1 MNKKERVVKKLKQK
15 EKMHLQLGKHL
26 VAAPDPGSSIVDE
39 LINDSLGRLVL
50 VHNSSGLAHEVG
62 PELIDDVIDLGVLA
76 GLVEDLGDALGDG
89 GLARGE
95 PIDVV
100 LERDD
105 TLGGE
110 LADLVLA
117 LGLPLVDVG
126 VVADAHGTAG
136 EDDGADVVVEAGG
149 ADGLLVGLGGAG
161 LIGEDEAGA
170 DPDGG
175 GAHHEGGGEEL
186 AVVDT
191 AGGDDLD
198 GLAGEGGGLAL
209 DELDDGGDEHGGGDV
224 TGVAAALAALGAD
237 DVDAELEALLDVLG
251 VADHV
256 HVDDTGLVETVD
268 DGAGGNADGGD
279 EELGA
284 GLDDDVNE
292 LVELAVRVVT
302 AGRDKRVLANRPL

>member
-1 MNKKERVVKKLKQK
+1 
-15 EKMHLQLGKHL
+15 
-26 VAAPDPGSSIVDE
+26 
-39 LINDSLGRLVL
+39 
-50 VHNSSGLAHEVG
+50 
-62 PELIDDVIDLGVLA
+62 
-76 GLVEDLGDALGDG
+76 
-89 GLARGE
+89 
-95 PIDVV
+95 
-100 LERDD
+100 
-105 TLGGE
+105 
-110 LADLVLA
+110 
-117 LGLPLVDVG
+117 
-126 VVADAHGTAG
+126 
-136 EDDGADVVVEAGG
+136 
-149 ADGLLVGLGGAG
+149 
-161 LIGEDEAGA
+161 
-170 DPDGG
+170 
-175 GAHHEGGGEEL
+175 
-186 AVVDT
+186 VDT

-302 AGRDKRVLANRPL
+302 AGRDKRVLANRPLQKLKGRKYHKYVLGLAGIATDLREKEIDTEGGVLVVEVLLELGNLLAKHVGGVADTTDDTETSGVGDGGGETGTGSDVHAGKEHGVLDTEELGGGSADLLCKGGTRPC